1 VPISTGMAVDRRLLG
16 HWNREQAAR
25 RHSRHTLPLAWQ
37 NDTRP
42 EMRAVIDV
50 YVEMLARI
58 KEQKQLYALTDDDR

>member
-25 RHSRHTLPLAWQ
+25 HQGRQSLPSSWRD
-37 NDTRP
+37 DTRP
-42 EMRAVIDV
+42 EMRAVVDV

-58 KEQKQLYALTDDDR
+58 KHQRQLYALTDDDR

>member
-1 VPISTGMAVDRRLLG
+1 MPISTGMTVDRRLLG

-25 RHSRHTLPLAWQ
+25 RQGRQHLPSAWQ

-42 EMRAVIDV
+42 EMRAVLDV

-58 KEQKQLYALTDDDR
+58 KHQKELYVLTDDDR